1 MYDYNMLT
9 PGPSKV
15 RKNVLEARA
24 IQAGNS
30 DLDPEFYD
38 FYKRTCAKYSH
49 FLNTANPSFLLTRRS
64 RPRPCAPSSRRT
76 RTSATPRSCT
86 ATRPPACST
95 TSTPSAR
102 S

>member
-49 FLNTANPSFLLTRRS
+49 FLNTANPSFLLS
-64 RPRPCAPSSRRT
+64 GEGILFVFA
-76 RTSATPRSCT
+76 SCWYILFT
-86 ATRPPACST
+86 FVLLLVVDL
-95 TSTPSAR
+95 
-102 S
+102 

>member
-38 FYKRTCAKYSH
+38 FYKRTCAK
-49 FLNTANPSFLLTRRS
+49 
-64 RPRPCAPSSRRT
+64 
-76 RTSATPRSCT
+76 
-86 ATRPPACST
+86 
-95 TSTPSAR
+95 
-102 S
+102 

>member
-49 FLNTANPSFLLTRRS
+49 FLNTANPSFRQSGFCRLLMSILFHTRHK
-64 RPRPCAPSSRRT
+64 CASIQMSRR
-76 RTSATPRSCT
+76 
-86 ATRPPACST
+86 
-95 TSTPSAR
+95 
-102 S
+102 